1 MEWYIFRLQRL
12 GFPDPE
18 EYYMDFVKTI
28 SYKHRESSHHELE
41 QTGIQS

>member
-18 EYYMDFVKTI
+18 EYYMDFVKT
-28 SYKHRESSHHELE
+28 YGLE
-41 QTGIQS
+41 CLDMVLTDLEDDLYVD